1 MPPVSKERTLLLA
14 TRSFVAPACVTDGQT
29 RPAQGVDVVSQGDV
43 QRFSVLA
50 SAIAARAVGVE
61 RPPQHGPTWT
71 DGATIFV
78 DPASARSPLTCVVV
92 QAALLGSGSLEAASL
107 DRIARNTGLARRYL
121 AIEGQRA
128 LATLEYLLPLSARR
142 MIDRD
147 LAALSSSPSES
158 LGIAAG
164 RGPLPAPPEEF
175 GIIRPRAVRRMA
187 ERSEVA
193 GALPKPHLPRSQGRD
208 LLRELDDDERLAGP
222 DLLSSPI
229 GGGGALGRLLKT
241 LFRNARS
248 STGGPP
254 GADAATHWSR
264 RVGRVGRVA
273 ATSPVR
279 TPALAE
285 GRGPGPG
292 NTTYPEW
299 DVHQGRYRP
308 EWCTVVSVDPTPA
321 DVAFTMPDLLSVR
334 RPLSHLGIA
343 LERRHRQFQ
352 GIDIDLDAAI
362 EAHVQTLAGSVPDE
376 AVYVDLVRSRRD
388 LGVLVLLDVSGS
400 SAEPATIGGTVFEH
414 QRKAA
419 LALTVGLHDLGDR
432 VALYGFRSHGRAAV
446 QVERL
451 KRFDDT
457 LDASVLRRLAG
468 CEPGA
473 YTRLGTAIR
482 HATSLLTQE
491 SGVSR
496 RLLVVLSDGFA
507 YDHGYEGTYGEAD
520 ARRALSEARRLGTG
534 CVCLSIGASTD
545 AATLRRVF
553 GTAAHA
559 SVVRFEELPRVVAPL
574 FRFALRSADAQRRIF
589 QHAARSREL
598 LDLERRRVA

>member
-1 MPPVSKERTLLLA
+1 M
-14 TRSFVAPACVTDGQT
+14 
-29 RPAQGVDVVSQGDV
+29 
-43 QRFSVLA
+43 
-50 SAIAARAVGVE
+50 
-61 RPPQHGPTWT
+61 
-71 DGATIFV
+71 
-78 DPASARSPLTCVVV
+78 
-92 QAALLGSGSLEAASL
+92 
-107 DRIARNTGLARRYL
+107 ARNSNLARRYL
-121 AIEGQRA
+121 AVEGHRA
-128 LATLEYLLPLSARR
+128 LAELEYLLPLSARR
-142 MIDRD
+142 LIDRE
-147 LAALSSSPSES
+147 LAAQSASPAQS
-158 LGIAAG
+158 LEIAAS
-164 RGPLPAPPEEF
+164 RGPLPLPPEEF
-175 GIIRPRAVRRMA
+175 GVIRPRAVRRTA
-187 ERSEVA
+187 ERSDVTA
-193 GALPKPHLPRSQGRD
+193 VQPGAHHPRSQGRD
-208 LLRELDDDERLAGP
+208 LLQELDDDEDEPLAGP

-229 GGGGALGRLLKT
+229 GGGGALGHLLKK

-264 RVGRVGRVA
+264 RGGQAARIA
-273 ATSPVR
+273 ATSPVG
-279 TPALAE
+279 TPVPAE
-285 GRGPGPG
+285 GDGPVPKR
-292 NTTYPEW
+292 TTYPEW

-308 EWCTVVSVDPTPA
+308 EWCNVVSVDPTPA
-321 DVAFTMPDLLSVR
+321 EVAFTMPDVLSVR
-334 RPLSHLGIA
+334 RPLAHLGIA
-343 LERRHRQFQ
+343 LERRHRQLQ

-376 AVYVDLVRSRRD
+376 AVYLDMVRSRRD

-432 VALYGFRSHGRAAV
+432 VALYAFRSQGRASV

-457 LDASVLRRLAG
+457 LDTSVLRRLAG

-482 HATSLLTQE
+482 HATSLLAQE

-589 QHAARSREL
+589 QHTARSREL

>member
-1 MPPVSKERTLLLA
+1 MLA
-14 TRSFVAPACVTDGQT
+14 QD
-29 RPAQGVDVVSQGDV
+29 DVG
-43 QRFSVLA
+43 RFGVLA
-50 SAIAARAVGVE
+50 SAIAARAIGVE
-61 RPPQHGPTWT
+61 RLPQSTLSWT

-78 DPASARSPLTCVVV
+78 DPESPNPVARIAV
-92 QAALLGSGSLEAASL
+92 QAALLGSGSLESVSL
-107 DRIARNTGLARRYL
+107 HRMARSSNLARRYL
-121 AIEGQRA
+121 VVEGHRA
-128 LATLEYLLPLSARR
+128 LAALEYLLPFSARQL
-142 MIDRD
+142 IDRKV
-147 LAALSSSPSES
+147 AAMSSSPSQS
-158 LGIAAG
+158 LEIASG
-164 RGPLPAPPEEF
+164 RGSLPAPPEAF
-175 GIIRPRAVRRMA
+175 GVIRPRAVRRNA
-187 ERSEVA
+187 DRTEVA
-193 GALPKPHLPRSQGRD
+193 GVQPQLHQPRSKGRD
-208 LLRELDDDERLAGP
+208 LLRELDDDEDEPLAGP

-229 GGGGALGRLLKT
+229 GGGGALGRLLKK

-254 GADAATHWSR
+254 GADAATNWSR
-264 RVGRVGRVA
+264 RGGQVARVA

-279 TPALAE
+279 TSTPTEGEGLA
-285 GRGPGPG
+285 PGKV
-292 NTTYPEW
+292 TYPEW
-299 DVHQGRYRP
+299 DVHQHRYRP

-321 DVAFTMPDLLSVR
+321 DVAFTMPDVLSVR
-334 RPLSHLGIA
+334 RPLSYLGIA

-376 AVYVDLVRSRRD
+376 AVYLDMVRSRRD

-400 SAEPATIGGTVFEH
+400 SAETAAIGGTVFEH

-432 VALYGFRSHGRAAV
+432 VALYAFRSQGRAAV

-482 HATSLLTQE
+482 HATSLLAQQA
-491 SGVSR
+491 GVSR

-559 SVVRFEELPRVVAPL
+559 SVGRFEDLPRVVAPL

-589 QHAARSREL
+589 QHTARTRGL

>member
-1 MPPVSKERTLLLA
+1 
-14 TRSFVAPACVTDGQT
+14 
-29 RPAQGVDVVSQGDV
+29 VDVVREGDV

-50 SAIAARAVGVE
+50 SAIAARAVDVE
-61 RPPQHGPTWT
+61 RLPQSGPTWT

-78 DPASARSPLTCVVV
+78 DPDRTRRLVACVGV
-92 QAALLGSGSLEAASL
+92 QAALLGAGSLEAASL
-107 DRIARNTGLARRYL
+107 DRIARSSSLARRYL
-121 AIEGQRA
+121 AIEGHRA
-128 LATLEYLLPLSARR
+128 LASLEYLLPLSVRR
-142 MIDRD
+142 MIDCE
-147 LAALSSSPSES
+147 LAALSASPSQS
-158 LGIAAG
+158 LEIAAG
-164 RGPLPAPPEEF
+164 RGPLPVPPEEF
-175 GIIRPRAVRRMA
+175 GVIRPRSVRRMT
-187 ERSEVA
+187 ERGEVA
-193 GALPKPHLPRSQGRD
+193 GVMPNAHHPRAQGRE
-208 LLRELDDDERLAGP
+208 LLRELDDDEDETLAAP
-222 DLLSSPI
+222 DLLSNPI
-229 GGGGALGRLLKT
+229 GGGGALGRLLKM

-264 RVGRVGRVA
+264 YGGQVARAA

-279 TPALAE
+279 TPAAAEAE
-285 GRGPGPG
+285 GLAPGKA
-292 NTTYPEW
+292 TYPEW

-308 EWCTVVSVDPTPA
+308 GWCTVVSVDPTPA
-321 DVAFTMPDLLSVR
+321 EVAFTMPDVLSVR

-343 LERRHRQFQ
+343 LERRHRQLQ

-362 EAHVQTLAGSVPDE
+362 EAHVQRLAGAVPDE
-376 AVYVDLVRSRRD
+376 AVYLDMVRSRRD

-432 VALYGFRSHGRAAV
+432 IALYAFRSQGRAAV

-451 KRFDDT
+451 KRFDDR

-482 HATSLLTQE
+482 HATSLLAQE

-507 YDHGYEGTYGEAD
+507 YDHGYEGAYGEAD

-589 QHAARSREL
+589 QHTARSKEL

>member
-1 MPPVSKERTLLLA
+1 VDAAE
-14 TRSFVAPACVTDGQT
+14 
-29 RPAQGVDVVSQGDV
+29 QGGV

-61 RPPQHGPTWT
+61 RSPQSGPAWT

-78 DPASARSPLTCVVV
+78 DPDSTRSPIACIAV
-92 QAALLGSGSLEAASL
+92 QAALLGSGSLAPVSL
-107 DRIARNTGLARRYL
+107 DRIARSGSLARRYL
-121 AIEGQRA
+121 AVEGHRA
-128 LATLEYLLPLSARR
+128 LAALDYLLPLSARR
-142 MIDRD
+142 MLDRE
-147 LAALSSSPSES
+147 LAALSASPSQS
-158 LGIAAG
+158 LEIAAG
-164 RGPLPAPPEEF
+164 RGILPAPPEEF
-175 GIIRPRAVRRMA
+175 GIIRPRAVLRMA
-187 ERSEVA
+187 EMSEGA
-193 GALPKPHLPRSQGRD
+193 GVVPNTHHPRSQGRE
-208 LLRELDDDERLAGP
+208 LLRELDDDQDEPLAGP

-229 GGGGALGRLLKT
+229 GGGGALGRLLKK
-241 LFRNARS
+241 LFRSARS

-254 GADAATHWSR
+254 GADGATHWSR
-264 RVGRVGRVA
+264 RAGQVA
-273 ATSPVR
+273 RLAAASPVR
-279 TPALAE
+279 TPASAE
-285 GRGPGPG
+285 GDGLGPAK
-292 NTTYPEW
+292 TTYPEW
-299 DVHQGRYRP
+299 DVHQGRYRS

-321 DVAFTMPDLLSVR
+321 DVALTMPDVLSVR

-343 LERRHRQFQ
+343 LERRHRQLQ

-362 EAHVQTLAGSVPDE
+362 EAHVQTLAGSAPDE
-376 AVYVDLVRSRRD
+376 AVYLDMVRSRRD

-400 SAEPATIGGTVFEH
+400 SAEPASIGGTVFEH

-432 VALYGFRSHGRAAV
+432 VALYAFRSQGRAAV

-473 YTRLGTAIR
+473 YTRLGAAIR
-482 HATSLLTQE
+482 HATSMLASE

-545 AATLRRVF
+545 AATLKRVF
-553 GTAAHA
+553 GTAALA
-559 SVVRFEELPRVVAPL
+559 SVGRFEELPRVVGPL
-574 FRFALRSADAQRRIF
+574 FRFALRSADAQRRMF
-589 QHAARSREL
+589 QHTARSREL
-598 LDLERRRVA
+598 LELERRRVA